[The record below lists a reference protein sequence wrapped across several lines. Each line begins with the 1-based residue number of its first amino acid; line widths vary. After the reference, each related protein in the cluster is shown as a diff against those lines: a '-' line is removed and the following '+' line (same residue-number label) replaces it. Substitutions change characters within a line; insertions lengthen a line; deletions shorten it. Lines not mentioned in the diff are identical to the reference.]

1 MVSRYSSPPK
11 WLRNF
16 FSGFMG
22 RLLCLGNYYHQV
34 SDTHQR
40 LELDDVRESPESEQI
55 EQGESEQSWSSEPEF
70 CFRPECPRAG
80 RGGHHEGLGS
90 GGSWHREV
98 LLLYLHHGIRF
109 SDQRLHLVIVPQSLT
124 AIIII
129 SSSRINIA

>member
-1 MVSRYSSPPK
+1 M
-11 WLRNF
+11 
-16 FSGFMG
+16 
-22 RLLCLGNYYHQV
+22 

-55 EQGESEQSWSSEPEF
+55 EQGESEQSWSSEREF

-80 RGGHHEGLGS
+80 RGGDHEGLGS
-90 GGSWHREV
+90 GGCWYREV
-98 LLLYLHHGIRF
+98 LLLHLHHGIRS